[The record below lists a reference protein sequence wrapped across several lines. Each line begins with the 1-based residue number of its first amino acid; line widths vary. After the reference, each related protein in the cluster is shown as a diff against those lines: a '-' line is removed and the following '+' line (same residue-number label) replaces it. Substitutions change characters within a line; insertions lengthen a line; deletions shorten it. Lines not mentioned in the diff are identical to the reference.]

1 MNTHGNKAFDSNT
14 YTDMNTEPTYSNCCG
29 AQMPQAEGER
39 CPRCGDHCAVV
50 LSDNAKWSEAGPDPR
65 NPYRR
70 KIDTE
75 DRLDWF
81 RSTNATSRLPRMA
94 ILCAGLEVLDR
105 DCKVAAHDEVWESL
119 RRVFSPNTTH
129 A

>member
-1 MNTHGNKAFDSNT
+1 MPQTF
-14 YTDMNTEPTYSNCCG
+14 YSNCCSKVITNTDCT
-29 AQMPQAEGER
+29 R
-39 CPRCGDHCAVV
+39 CPACQEHCEFEDPTAR
-50 LSDNAKWSEAGPDPR
+50 WSECGSEPR

-81 RSTNATSRLPRMA
+81 RKYGTSRLPRMA

-105 DCKVAAHDEVWESL
+105 DCKVAAHEEVWQTL
-119 RRVFSPNTTH
+119 RRVFSPTPVT

>member
-1 MNTHGNKAFDSNT
+1 
-14 YTDMNTEPTYSNCCG
+14 MNTEPTYSNCCG
-29 AQMPQAEGER
+29 AQMPQTEGDR
-39 CPRCGDHCAVV
+39 CPECKEHCEFEDPA
-50 LSDNAKWSEAGPDPR
+50 ARWSEAGEEPR

-70 KIDTE
+70 KVDTE

-81 RSTNATSRLPRMA
+81 RKYGKSRLPRMA